1 MCIIVNEAAQR
12 VEIRGNLEKIVINK
26 KTNPLSF
33 QKVSIVIIIFLLIP
47 TLSNYN
53 FPQEEYAARVVSI
66 EVPVRVYKRGH
77 FVKDLS
83 IHDFLLYEDGVQ
95 QRIDAVYL
103 IKKKTIQR
111 EEKHD
116 EAVKTR
122 ESEIE
127 SRNFVFVFEIRYYL
141 PKLDEVMDY
150 FFNKMMLPG
159 DSLKIYTPVRAYTI
173 KDDAFKVLPK
183 QKIADQLKAKLRK
196 DIVMGA
202 SDYRSLYDQIRTIVY
217 TEGFK
222 PKGLACMDILRKMKS
237 LQQINVSKLTQ
248 LAESLK
254 QTEGEKHVFLFY
266 QKQSLPIP
274 DFIDV
279 FQRMELLNSMP
290 QHVEEIKTAF
300 SDASISGHFVFIT
313 KKPSDELDLTR
324 MTNYADQEIKMEDS
338 SAEIFGAF
346 NDLAKATGGLTESS
360 ANVAVAFQ
368 KIVEA
373 SENYYLVYYTPK
385 EYKADNRFHKIEIR
399 IRGGGYRITHR
410 AGYIA
415 D

>member
-1 MCIIVNEAAQR
+1 MKKISII
-12 VEIRGNLEKIVINK
+12 IL
-26 KTNPLSF
+26 
-33 QKVSIVIIIFLLIP
+33 IFLLIP
-47 TLSNYN
+47 TLSN
-53 FPQEEYAARVVSI
+53 FSLPQEEHVERVVSI
-66 EVPVRVYKRGH
+66 EVPVRVYKKGH
-77 FVKDLS
+77 FIRDLS
-83 IHDFLLYEDGVQ
+83 IHDFLLHEDGVQ
-95 QRIDAVYL
+95 QKIDAVYL
-103 IKKKTIQR
+103 IKKKTIER
-111 EEKHD
+111 EERHK

-122 ESEIE
+122 EPEIE
-127 SRNFVFVFEIRYYL
+127 SRNFVFVFEIRTYL
-141 PKLDEVMDY
+141 PKLNEVMDY
-150 FFNKMMLPG
+150 FFNKVMLPG
-159 DSLKIYTPVRAYTI
+159 DSLKVYTPVRAYTI
-173 KDDAFKVLPK
+173 KEDSFKILSK

-202 SDYRSLYDQIRTIVY
+202 SDYRSLYEQIRKIVY
-217 TEGFK
+217 TEGFEAVED
-222 PKGLACMDILRKMKS
+222 PMCMTVLRKMKA
-237 LQQINVSKLTQ
+237 LQQVDVSKLTQ

-254 QTEGEKHVFLFY
+254 QTEGQKHVFLFY

-274 DFIDV
+274 DFIDE
-279 FQRMELLNSMP
+279 FKRMELLASMP
-290 QHVEEIKTAF
+290 QHAEEIKTAF

-368 KIVEA
+368 KTVEA
-373 SENYYLVYYTPK
+373 TENYYLVYYTPRA
-385 EYKADNRFHKIEIR
+385 YKADGKFHKIEVR
-399 IRGGGYRITHR
+399 IREGGYRITHR

>member
-1 MCIIVNEAAQR
+1 MKKIIIV
-12 VEIRGNLEKIVINK
+12 I
-26 KTNPLSF
+26 F
-33 QKVSIVIIIFLLIP
+33 IFLLMP
-47 TLSNYN
+47 TLSNYAL
-53 FPQEEYAARVVSI
+53 PQEEYTVRVVSI
-66 EVPVRVYKRGH
+66 EVPVRVYRRGH

-111 EEKHD
+111 EEKHK

-122 ESEIE
+122 EPEIE

-150 FFNKMMLPG
+150 FFNKLMLPG
-159 DSLKIYTPVRAYTI
+159 DTLKIFTPIRAYTI
-173 KDDAFKVLPK
+173 KEDAFKILPK
-183 QKIADQLKAKLRK
+183 QKISDQLKAKLRK
-196 DIVMGA
+196 DIVLGA
-202 SDYRSLYDQIRTIVY
+202 VDYKSLYEQIKKIVY
-217 TEGFK
+217 TEGME
-222 PKGLACMDILRKMKS
+222 PKSLMCMDILRRMKA
-237 LQQINVSKLTQ
+237 LQQIDVSKLTQ

-254 QTEGEKHVFLFY
+254 QTGGEKHVFLFY

-274 DFIDV
+274 DFIGI
-279 FQRMELLNSMP
+279 FKKMELLYSMP

-300 SDASISGHFVFIT
+300 SDASISSHFVFIT
-313 KKPSDELDLTR
+313 KRPDYELDITR
-324 MTNYADQEIKMEDS
+324 MTNYGDEEIKMEDS
-338 SAEIFGAF
+338 SAEIFSAF

-373 SENYYLVYYTPK
+373 SENYYLVYYTPRD
-385 EYKADNRFHKIEIR
+385 YKADNRFHKIEIR

-410 AGYIA
+410 AGYVA